1 MPRASFPGTAASI
14 RDFGGFRPADK
25 GYGFPDDERD
35 GVGAG
40 HSAEAGRTPAGGA
53 AIEAVHLTVP
63 AALEYVRIVRLTA
76 SGVASR
82 LGFDVDEIENLRV
95 AIDELANTAIE
106 FAPGGPLD
114 ITFVARGGQL
124 WVEGRTAVGTAT
136 EVLMEDLTAQILK
149 AVVDEYDVAVSDG
162 HLVFSCARRLPAI

>member
-1 MPRASFPGTAASI
+1 VDA
-14 RDFGGFRPADK
+14 
-25 GYGFPDDERD
+25 
-35 GVGAG
+35 GA
-40 HSAEAGRTPAGGA
+40 SAEAGRTSEGGEA
-53 AIEAVHLTVP
+53 NDAVHLTVP

-82 LGFDVDEIENLRV
+82 FGFDVDEIENLRV

-114 ITFVARGGQL
+114 ITFAARGGQL
-124 WVEGRTAVGTAT
+124 WIDGRTAVGTAT

-149 AVVDEYDVAVSDG
+149 AVVDEYEVAVTEG